1 MHSLYG
7 VTMLHIT
14 RKSLDLPPSTLQLQ
28 CYTDVQNKMIYC
40 VHFLILNNVL
50 HFVDVCNNFKTKK
63 LCGIIYTF
71 AEFFRTILNHIQ

>member
-28 CYTDVQNKMIYC
+28 CYTDVQNKMIYTFIVCIFLYSTMLTFCRC
-40 VHFLILNNVL
+40 VQQL
-50 HFVDVCNNFKTKK
+50 
-63 LCGIIYTF
+63 
-71 AEFFRTILNHIQ
+71 